1 MTLPAPCALCG
12 NDLEPAVL
20 RCPFCGAERETV
32 PVSKPRRT
40 CRTVNLEKGL
50 PTVAQ
55 ALARLRQEISQARA
69 EGYRALV
76 LIHGYGS
83 SGEGGAI
90 RQEVRCQLAYLRDQH
105 QINDFLAGEECD
117 RRSGHARQTAR
128 RFPFLGQYLQAPNPG
143 ISLVIL

>member
-1 MTLPAPCALCG
+1 MYPQALCAVCG
-12 NDLEPAVL
+12 NDLEPALL
-20 RCPFCGAERETV
+20 RCPFCGAEREPAPT
-32 PVSKPRRT
+32 SCPRRT

-55 ALARLRQEISQARA
+55 ALTRLRQEITQARA

-90 RQEVRCQLAYLRDQH
+90 RREVRRQLGYLRDQR
-105 QINDFLAGEECD
+105 QINDFLPGEECD
-117 RRSGHARQTAR
+117 RRAGHARQLSR
-128 RFPFLGQYLQAPNPG
+128 RFPFLTQYLQTPNPG